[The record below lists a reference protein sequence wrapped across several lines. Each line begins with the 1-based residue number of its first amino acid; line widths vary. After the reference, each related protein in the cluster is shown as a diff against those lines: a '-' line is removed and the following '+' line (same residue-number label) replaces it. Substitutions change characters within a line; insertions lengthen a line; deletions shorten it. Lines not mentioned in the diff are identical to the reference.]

1 MTIWLGPAS
10 ICTIQTYRM
19 DDSGLCSIR
28 QGNHLIGPGVY
39 LYDGDGAV
47 RVVDGLHHG
56 ARVLLLHRHT
66 RLRLLLQC
74 VLLAL
79 NTENQQR
86 KFI

>member
-1 MTIWLGPAS
+1 
-10 ICTIQTYRM
+10 M

-28 QGNHLIGPGVY
+28 QGNHLVGPGVY

-66 RLRLLLQC
+66 RLRLFLQC

-86 KFI
+86 KFVLKSQLN